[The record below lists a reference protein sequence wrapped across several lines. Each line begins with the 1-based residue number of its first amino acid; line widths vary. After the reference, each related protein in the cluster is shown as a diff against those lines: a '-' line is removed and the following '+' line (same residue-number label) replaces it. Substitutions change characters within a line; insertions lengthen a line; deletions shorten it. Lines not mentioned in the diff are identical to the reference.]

1 MPVTAQTF
9 SHLLTMLMHM
19 LKSRHQQLLRGYSWG
34 LVCLLALSA
43 CGGPVIP
50 PSLESQQNRFVMQMD
65 QAGYLRD
72 SQVSFERIE
81 QSWQYGQQ
89 SIDVQVLM
97 PATSSPCPLVIYM
110 PGLGENAGA
119 GQVWRETWVKAG
131 YAVLSFQS
139 QSVAQALKELESK
152 YPKRPDMDDE
162 DDEFGLKDS
171 ANNEGFLSGSLFGEA
186 KQRPSLMGRNSELRY
201 MGFQYFAV
209 EALQTRLEQLRWVVS
224 QLKSARS
231 TGALAQLDL
240 SKIILAGYDLGA
252 QTVAA
257 AIGERHEALKE
268 LALDFK
274 PIAAILLSPSVNLA
288 KGHVN
293 SRFQSINVPLLVITG
308 ADDND
313 PYAISA
319 ASTRQLIWQYAAP
332 GQKYLLTLDRARHR
346 LFSGWDWGG
355 RSLTRMPDHAGFN
368 DESDYLQSSRR
379 RMSASD
385 LYAGDTAGLFGKTR
399 AHFPELGYKNVAA
412 VASVSAAFMDLQ
424 VKNDEFA
431 RFWIT
436 QKADHWLRPVAEL
449 KVR

>member
-1 MPVTAQTF
+1 
-9 SHLLTMLMHM
+9 MLMHM
-19 LKSRHQQLLRGYSWG
+19 PKFRHQQFRCGLLSG
-34 LVCLLALSA
+34 LVFGLGLAA

-50 PSLESQQNRFVMQMD
+50 PSLESQQNNFVMQMD

-72 SQVSFERIE
+72 TQVSFKRIE

-110 PGLGENAGA
+110 PGLGENAEA

-139 QSVAQALKELESK
+139 RSIAQALQELESK
-152 YPKRPDMDDE
+152 YPQRRDLDDE
-162 DDEFGLKDS
+162 DDELGVKDIAS
-171 ANNEGFLSGSLFGEA
+171 HDSFLSGPLFGDV
-186 KQRPSLMGRNSELRY
+186 KQRPSVMGRNSELRY
-201 MGFQYFAV
+201 LGFQYFAV
-209 EALQTRLEQLRWVVS
+209 EALQTRLDQLRWVVS
-224 QLKSARS
+224 QLKNARS
-231 TGALAQLDL
+231 TGALAKLDL

-288 KGHVN
+288 QGHVN
-293 SRFQSINVPLLVITG
+293 SRFQSINLPLLVVSG

-313 PYAISA
+313 PYAVSA

-355 RSLTRMPDHAGFN
+355 KSLTRLPDHAGFN

-385 LYAGDTAGLFGKTR
+385 LYAGDANGLFSKNR

-412 VASVSAAFMDLQ
+412 IASVTAAFMDLQ

-431 RFWIT
+431 RFWLT
-436 QKADHWLRPVAEL
+436 EKAGHWLRPVADL